1 MKCPFC
7 EKEIPGRNCPQCGA
21 ENPEEALYCMQCGAS
36 MEGREESGMPPEEGE
51 EEFDFENRVLCP
63 DGSCTGIIVNGR
75 CTECG
80 KAWKPGSD
88 QEPAAEE

>member
-7 EKEIPGRNCPQCGA
+7 EKDIPGRPCPKCGV
-21 ENPEEALYCMQCGAS
+21 ENPEEALYCMQCGAA
-36 MEGREESGMPPEEGE
+36 MEGREEPAVSVDQGE
-51 EEFDFENRVLCP
+51 DEFDFENRVLCP

-80 KAWKPGSD
+80 KVWESGAD
-88 QEPAAEE
+88 QSPADEK